1 MQRHAPPAWRA
12 TATAARTAAMTRPS
26 GALRGEGVK
35 RRPYRTP
42 RCLSRQQRTKRW
54 WDQDRSHLGAA
65 PAMLRITPTSKQ
77 SWRDSSASHAQ
88 IRRRK
93 HTCASAPRTIQLSDR
108 TSRCEGHR
116 FEGATAG
123 RSDVVNC
130 SSAAPAP
137 CQTAS
142 FYSASAISP
151 CQQHMRAWVH
161 SCRWSPPLLRIRL
174 LCALGRMSHT
184 VTLSQTTVA
193 SYANSNGDARAPSRR
208 KSRARGSSRRER
220 AATLAQRKASAA
232 ILGSRHAP

>member
-1 MQRHAPPAWRA
+1 MQNAPPPVRAARSLRNFNLERGGKVRRHVPPAWRE
-12 TATAARTAAMTRPS
+12 TATEARTAAMTRPS

-93 HTCASAPRTIQLSDR
+93 HTCAPAPRTKQLSDR

-116 FEGATAG
+116 FEGAAAE
-123 RSDVVNC
+123 RSDVANC
-130 SSAAPAP
+130 GSAAPTP
-137 CQTAS
+137 CQTAF
-142 FYSASAISP
+142 FYSAP
-151 CQQHMRAWVH
+151 
-161 SCRWSPPLLRIRL
+161 
-174 LCALGRMSHT
+174 
-184 VTLSQTTVA
+184 
-193 SYANSNGDARAPSRR
+193 
-208 KSRARGSSRRER
+208 
-220 AATLAQRKASAA
+220 ASARVSNMCGRGFIRVA
-232 ILGSRHAP
+232 GRLRCCESDFYAL